1 MFHSLLRN
9 NRGVSEIVANLL
21 IVLIVSVAGAA
32 LYSYSLTTFSS
43 SSSLFQTQ
51 TDLRKER
58 TQERLS
64 IIAIWWDNSTGQDH
78 MNITIQNC
86 GKIHFAIDAI
96 YMNGTAVTSYTS
108 GHGTIVTLGNI
119 ISVEY
124 TSPLSINEGEI
135 YEITAV
141 TERGSKD
148 VASWTA

>member
-9 NRGVSEIVANLL
+9 NRGVSEIIANLL

-51 TDLRKER
+51 TDLREER

-64 IIAIWWDNSTGQDH
+64 IIAIWWDNSTDQDH
-78 MNITIQNC
+78 MNITIQNY

-108 GHGTIVTLGNI
+108 GQGTIVTLGNI

-124 TSPLSINEGEI
+124 SSPLSINEGET
-135 YEITAV
+135 YEIIAV

-148 VASWTA
+148 VASWKA